1 MGQPALMQRTSAQ
14 PKAQRPAHSAYPT
27 QDPDHL
33 AAIAGP
39 DALAD
44 ALVARHA
51 ARIANLE
58 SIPEQRFEK
67 CYRQLYYLHDVSTAS
82 EIFREGPLLLRR
94 DSSTAADHMLWAT
107 QSAMAAIRMLL
118 AGQFVGAAILVR
130 QQLGRWTLLLAD
142 TAETASDEPDRPES
156 ADELIERVWTESA
169 IAALGRHVA
178 DLLAEGRF
186 DDLDDLY
193 EPIAGRSTTT
203 TLGRVRLAN
212 GRGVC
217 PATIYRRLSQI
228 ASGTGPSTAT
238 RWECLQ
244 KHSPKQMPSAIDA
257 VVSYISDGLE
267 LCILN
272 LQHAVGVFD
281 RALQQHNSTG
291 KSWLS
296 ASSIESDVVPSDEVA
311 VRLSEI
317 CGSEVPSLRPGLIPI
332 TPIALATS
340 HNWKYLSHFYEQ
352 YCRGPDLSF
361 IATQPAR
368 AEVAKLAFLAHRYTR
383 LSMVEESQFA
393 DLNAMTGDV
402 VVPHISPKC
411 AYILTAELAVLCARW
426 NRSRHEIATAAML
439 ISSTLRSGYWL
450 WLEEDDRAMGIL
462 RWTLHHAARLRSWYI
477 NAELARELESGSLTS
492 HKDWIIAAGWQ
503 DLLDLDRALFEFAHA
518 NPDSRADATGTLHD
532 DPSGDDNGSVHMR
545 RARQEV
551 LDQVTGLA
559 ASETIRII
567 AARQSTSIAQAMQ
580 EMLRMQGLDILCD
593 LQQERESCE
602 VTQLDV
608 EVSTRPGPRSASGKA
623 KNQ

>member
-1 MGQPALMQRTSAQ
+1 MSIERGPAEIEIQCRAQPAL
-14 PKAQRPAHSAYPT
+14 PI
-27 QDPDHL
+27 QDPDLL

-39 DALAD
+39 NAVAD
-44 ALVARHA
+44 ALVAHHA
-51 ARIANLE
+51 ARIENLG

-67 CYRQLYYLHDVSTAS
+67 CYRQLYYLHDVSVAS
-82 EIFREGPLLLRR
+82 GLFLDGQFLLRR
-94 DSSTAADHMLWAT
+94 DSSNTADYMLWAA
-107 QSAMAAIRMLL
+107 QSAIAAIRLLL

-142 TAETASDEPDRPES
+142 SADAAFDGPDRPKS
-156 ADELIERVWTESA
+156 TDELMKRVWTESA
-169 IAALGRHVA
+169 ITALGRRVT
-178 DLLAEGRF
+178 DVLAEGRF
-186 DDLDDLY
+186 DDIDDTE
-193 EPIAGRSTTT
+193 EPLAGLSTTT
-203 TLGRVRLAN
+203 FARIRLAN
-212 GRGVC
+212 GRSVC
-217 PATIYRRLSQI
+217 PVAIYRRLSQI
-228 ASGTGPSTAT
+228 SSGTASSAAA

-244 KHSPKQMPSAIDA
+244 KLDPKQIPSAVDA
-257 VVSYISDGLE
+257 VVSCISDGLE

-272 LQHAVGVFD
+272 LQHAVGIFS
-281 RALQQHNSTG
+281 RALQQHNSAEEF
-291 KSWLS
+291 WLKAS
-296 ASSIESDVVPSDEVA
+296 APESDVVPSEEFT
-311 VRLSEI
+311 VRLSEL
-317 CGSEVPSLRPGLIPI
+317 CDSEVPTLTPGLIPI
-332 TPIALATS
+332 TPVELAAP
-340 HNWKYLSHFYEQ
+340 HNWDYLGDFHGQ
-352 YCRGPDLSF
+352 YCSRPDLSF
-361 IATQPAR
+361 IAIQPAR

-383 LSMVEESQFA
+383 LSIVEESQLA
-393 DLNAMTGDV
+393 DLKSMTGDV

-411 AYILTAELAVLCARW
+411 AYVLTAELAVMCARW

-462 RWTLHHAARLRSWYI
+462 RWTLHHAARLRSWHI

-492 HKDWIIAAGWQ
+492 HRDWIIAAGWQ
-503 DLLDLDRALFEFAHA
+503 DLLDLDLALFEFAHA
-518 NPDSRADATGTLHD
+518 NPDSRADATGTLRD
-532 DPSGDDNGSVHMR
+532 DPSSDDNASAHIR

-580 EMLRMQGLDILCD
+580 EMLRMQGLDILWD

-608 EVSTRPGPRSASGKA
+608 DVSTRRGPWSASGKA